1 MSSGPPASSHDGSH
15 EAERHDDAVDATR
28 RTHLA
33 NERTYLAWLRSGL
46 AAVAVGLAVAKF
58 FPFVDE
64 GGATWPYV
72 LLGIGFCS
80 LGVAMMLVGVRRL
93 REVTASLERGS
104 FGPLEDHVALLLG
117 ALSTLLALA
126 TILLIV
132 LGS

>member
-1 MSSGPPASSHDGSH
+1 MSPAPPPGTGGAAD
-15 EAERHDDAVDATR
+15 ARRHDDVVDATR

-64 GGATWPYV
+64 EGASWPYI
-72 LLGIGFCS
+72 LLGIGFCG
-80 LGVAMMLVGVRRL
+80 LGVAMMVVGVQRL
-93 REVTASLERGS
+93 RDVTAALERGS
-104 FGPLEDHVALLLG
+104 FGPLSDRVALLLG
-117 ALSTLLALA
+117 SLSTLLALA

-132 LGS
+132 LSP